1 MPAAALDP
9 YARYMSLHDEG
20 APIEHRSENSQQKS
34 SVERLAHGRSDEFL
48 RYMSLEPAPV
58 DMAAF
63 SKRVGEI
70 VSRSVRGVA
79 EGRRSQAQLLRRCE
93 S

>member
-20 APIEHRSENSQQKS
+20 ALIEHRTENSQQES
-34 SVERLAHGRSDEFL
+34 SVERLAYGRSDELL

-70 VSRSVRGVA
+70 VSRSVRGLR
-79 EGRRSQAQLLRRCE
+79 EGRRS
-93 S
+93 

>member
-9 YARYMSLHDEG
+9 YVRYMSLHDEG
-20 APIEHRSENSQQKS
+20 GPIEHRTENSQQKS
-34 SVERLAHGRSDEFL
+34 SVERLAYGRCDELL
-48 RYMSLEPAPV
+48 RYMNLEPAPV

-70 VSRSVRGVA
+70 VSRSVRGLP
-79 EGRRSQAQLLRRCE
+79 ERRRS
-93 S
+93 